1 MAEKAIHEMVAA
13 YAVGCMD
20 KQNFVQFKDYMQ
32 EGGDL
37 PEGEL
42 GELQNIISM
51 IPVILD
57 LEKPHPAIKDMVA
70 KKLIGIKDE
79 IKAKIINER
88 NTMVNTN
95 TNMRTTLPPVTEI
108 KSPKPPT
115 VKAQPSTPTF
125 QSRATG
131 TKTAFHFAEEE
142 LSNTFADEN
151 IAKRKKTV
159 TPPTT
164 ETKPIMPKVT
174 EIKPIEVDEPK
185 LNTKIVTEEV
195 KTVIDEKSSSNILP
209 IIGLIISLLLIT
221 VLGYYV
227 FSSYQKLND
236 RLDSLQ
242 SELNAMRSQ
251 VANAN
256 NFVGNNSSLVEFF
269 NYKDINVF
277 NLTSADPNVKASAK
291 VLLSFGEKEGLIQ
304 FRSMPAL
311 QAGQVFQLWM
321 ENKGQSYSLGT
332 FQPVGSEYIKI
343 TSFPFLPKEQISG
356 YKITV
361 EQNASVT
368 TPSASL
374 ISSNPFGVGRR
385 NR

>member
-1 MAEKAIHEMVAA
+1 MAEKAIHEMIAA

-32 EGGDL
+32 EGGEL

-42 GELQNIISM
+42 GELHNIISM

-57 LEKPHPAIKDMVA
+57 LEKPHPSIKDMVA
-70 KKLIGIKDE
+70 KKLIGMKDE

-88 NTMVNTN
+88 NTMATTSPRV
-95 TNMRTTLPPVTEI
+95 TLPPITEI
-108 KSPKPPT
+108 KPADKPI
-115 VKAQPSTPTF
+115 VKLQPRTSAF
-125 QSRATG
+125 QSKTSE
-131 TKTAFHFAEEE
+131 TKSAFHFAEEE
-142 LSNTFADEN
+142 FSNTFADEL
-151 IAKRKKTV
+151 ITKKKATKTSAAAAPAPAKA
-159 TPPTT
+159 T
-164 ETKPIMPKVT
+164 ELKSV
-174 EIKPIEVDEPK
+174 EVDEPR
-185 LNTKIVTEEV
+185 LNTKSITQEV
-195 KTVIDEKSSSNILP
+195 NTMPEEKSSSSVLP

-221 VLGYYV
+221 VLGYFV

-242 SELNAMRSQ
+242 SEINAMRSQ

-291 VLLSFGEKEGLIQ
+291 ILLSFGEKEGLIQ
-304 FRSMPAL
+304 FRSMPPL

-321 ENKGQSYSLGT
+321 ENKGLSYSLGT
-332 FQPVGSEYIKI
+332 YQPVGSEYLKI

-356 YKITV
+356 YKVSI
-361 EQNASVT
+361 EQNANATMPSSILI
-368 TPSASL
+368 SAS
-374 ISSNPFGVGRR
+374 PVGTARR
-385 NR
+385 GY

>member
-1 MAEKAIHEMVAA
+1 MADQALHEMVAA

-70 KKLIGIKDE
+70 KKLIGMKDE

-88 NTMVNTN
+88 NTIVSTN
-95 TNMRTTLPPVTEI
+95 LRQTVQTPAAFKTTAI
-108 KSPKPPT
+108 PT
-115 VKAQPSTPTF
+115 VKSQPTTPTY
-125 QSRATG
+125 R
-131 TKTAFHFAEEE
+131 TKETDSKSAFHFAEEE
-142 LSNTFADEN
+142 FSNTFADEN
-151 IAKRKKTV
+151 IKRKKTPRV
-159 TPPTT
+159 TTPAPVA
-164 ETKPIMPKVT
+164 PKT
-174 EIKPIEVDEPK
+174 EILKPIEVDEPK
-185 LNTKIVTEEV
+185 LNTKHITEEV
-195 KTVIDEKSSSNILP
+195 TVVTDNRGSSSILP

-221 VLGYYV
+221 VLGYFV
-227 FSSYQKLND
+227 FLSNQKLNS
-236 RLDSLQ
+236 RLEDLQ
-242 SELNAMRSQ
+242 NEINAMRSQ

-269 NYKDINVF
+269 NYKDISVF
-277 NLTSADPNVKASAK
+277 NLTSADLNVKASAK
-291 VLLSFGEKEGLIQ
+291 VLLSFNEKEGLIQ
-304 FRSMPAL
+304 FRNMPAF
-311 QAGQVFQLWM
+311 QNGQFFQLWI

-332 FQPVGSEYIKI
+332 YQPVNSEYIKI
-343 TSFPFLPKEQISG
+343 TSFPFLPKEQISS

-361 EQNASVT
+361 ENGAGVT
-368 TPSASL
+368 TPSATVL
-374 ISSNPFGVGRR
+374 SSVDNVNLRR
-385 NR
+385 RVR